1 MVPSFL
7 IDPTMIWLD
16 FEGPGLPES
25 RKISKTTLLEMSGFF
40 SSETILPG
48 PVFLDFG
55 SHFGVSFGASARQK
69 ITEMFFFFGL
79 FLWRGPF

>member
-25 RKISKTTLLEMSGFF
+25 SKIEKKTPMEMSGFF
-40 SSETILPG
+40 SSEKIRLG
-48 PVFLDFG
+48 PVFVGF
-55 SHFGVSFGASARQK
+55 
-69 ITEMFFFFGL
+69 
-79 FLWRGPF
+79 W